1 MATTSLRI
9 DGMYC
14 DNCARTVERALS
26 QVAGVTNA
34 TVTGHVARIDH
45 DGALSTAPGLERAVE
60 AVIDAGYFTS
70 PAHRID
76 DAESGRLS
84 AAARSRLANIARF
97 AVLVAVVVAAGAGLD
112 ALAGYNIFN
121 AIPAIDQSISLP
133 MLFVTG
139 VLTSLHCL
147 SMCGAVNLAATQTAA
162 PRDVRA
168 PLAYN
173 LGRLVSY
180 TALGGLAGAL
190 GGIIS
195 LTTTAQIVLIS
206 LAAAA
211 MIALSLRMA
220 GIVSLPALD
229 IPALNRLRAASTR
242 RARPGGA
249 FAVGLANGAMPCG
262 PLQAMQLYALST
274 GSPAMGALSMLLFCL
289 GTMPLMTAFAYAAR
303 WLRGRG
309 RAVVANLA
317 GAFMFVLALSMLA
330 RGLSIAGVNMGQV
343 AAAPAADAAFTQAVQ
358 ADGYQQGEFD
368 LTFDSYA
375 DFQVEAGTPV
385 RLVVHVDPAYLTGC
399 NNEIL
404 MPAWDIDQ
412 KLEPGDN
419 VIEFTPTETGDFPYT
434 CWMHMIG
441 NTVRVTGASS

>member
-1 MATTSLRI
+1 MAATSLRI

-26 QVAGVTNA
+26 QVAGVA
-34 TVTGHVARIDH
+34 SVTVEGHVAHIDH
-45 DGALSTAPGLERAVE
+45 DGSLSAAPGLERAVE

-70 PAHRID
+70 PAHRVD
-76 DAESGRLS
+76 EERSGRLS
-84 AAARSRLANIARF
+84 AAARSRIANIVRF
-97 AVLVAVVVAAGAGLD
+97 AALVGAVAAVGAVINT
-112 ALAGYNIFN
+112 LAGYNIFN
-121 AIPAIDQSISLP
+121 AIPTIDQSISLP
-133 MLFVTG
+133 LLFVTG
-139 VLTSLHCL
+139 LLTSIHCL

-162 PRDVRA
+162 PRDMRA

-173 LGRLVSY
+173 LGRLISY
-180 TALGGLAGAL
+180 TALGALAGAL
-190 GGIIS
+190 GGVVS
-195 LTTTAQIVLIS
+195 LTNTAQIVLIS

-220 GIVSLPALD
+220 GIVSLPALNLPVLD
-229 IPALNRLRAASTR
+229 RLRAAGTR
-242 RARPGGA
+242 RARPRGA

-274 GSPAMGALSMLLFCL
+274 GSPALGALSMCLFCL

-309 RAVVANLA
+309 RAIVANLA

-330 RGLSIAGVNMGQV
+330 RGLSIAGVNVGQV
-343 AAAPAADAAFTQAVQ
+343 AAPTGDAAFVQATQ
-358 ADGYQQGEFD
+358 ADGYQQVSFD

-375 DFQVEAGTPV
+375 DFQVEADQPV
-385 RLVVHVDPAYLTGC
+385 RLVVHVDPVYLTGC

-404 MPAWDIDQ
+404 MPEWGIDK

-419 VIEFTPTETGDFPYT
+419 VIEFTPTQAGDFPYS

-441 NTVRVTGASS
+441 NTVRVTDAR

>member
-34 TVTGHVARIDH
+34 TVTGRVARIDH

-121 AIPAIDQSISLP
+121 AIPTIDQSISLP

-162 PRDVRA
+162 TRNVRA

-220 GIVSLPALD
+220 GIVSPPALD

-358 ADGYQQGEFD
+358 ADGYQQVEFD

-404 MPAWDIDQ
+404 MPAWGIDQ